1 MAAALGNAMEWFD
14 FGVYGFLVVIIGH
27 EFLPFENDTTS
38 LMASYLVFAAAFLG
52 RPLGG
57 MFFGPLGDRIGR
69 KRVLVMTIVL
79 MSCATFVIGI
89 LPGHETIGIWAAVL
103 LILLRLVQGFATGG
117 EYGGAATLIVESAP
131 DKWRGFLS
139 SWLEFGTLLGF
150 ATGAA
155 AVTVLA
161 FFLSTEAMHDWGW
174 RIPFLCALP
183 LGLVGLYIRMKIHET
198 PSFENM
204 EESEEAPQSSLRE
217 IFTNHW
223 RPLLQCIGIVIL
235 LNVADYTFLTYMP
248 SYLNTELGLGEQAG
262 RLILIGIMV
271 CMMIL
276 ITPLGALSD
285 MVGRKPILIASSLGF
300 VVLSW
305 PAFFL
310 MTNFGAV
317 STAFGLAIIGILL
330 VMLLATLPATL
341 PSIFKTRVRYGGF
354 AVSYNI
360 STMFFG
366 GTAPT
371 VIVALVAGTG
381 NNYMPAFYLML
392 VGAIAFVPI
401 LLLRETARKPLI

>member
-1 MAAALGNAMEWFD
+1 MEWFD
-14 FGVYGFLVVIIGH
+14 FGVYGFLVVTIGQV
-27 EFLPFENDTTS
+27 FLPFGSDTTS
-38 LMASYLVFAAAFLG
+38 LIASYLVFAAAFLG

-69 KRVLVMTIVL
+69 KRVLIMTIVL
-79 MSCATFVIGI
+79 MSVATFVIGV
-89 LPGHETIGIWAAVL
+89 LPGYGTIGIWAAVC
-103 LILLRLVQGFATGG
+103 LIILRLVQGFATGG

-131 DKWRGFLS
+131 DKRRGFLS

-150 ATGAA
+150 ASGAA
-155 AVTVLA
+155 AVTVLT
-161 FFLSTEAMHDWGW
+161 FFLSSEAMHDWGW
-174 RIPFLCALP
+174 RVPFLCALP
-183 LGLVGLYIRMKIHET
+183 LGLIGLFIRLKVQET

-204 EESEEAPQSSLRE
+204 EGAREAPKSSLRE
-217 IFTNHW
+217 IFVNHW

-248 SYLNTELGLGEQAG
+248 SYLNKQLGLGEQAG

-271 CMMIL
+271 CMMIV

-285 MVGRKPILIASSLGF
+285 KVGRKPLLIASSLGF
-300 VVLSW
+300 IALSW

-310 MTNFGAV
+310 MTHFGV
-317 STAFGLAIIGILL
+317 GSTAVGLAIIGVLL
-330 VMLLATLPATL
+330 VLLLATLPSTL
-341 PSIFKTRVRYGGF
+341 PTIFPTRIRYGGF

-371 VIVALVAGTG
+371 VIVALVASTG
-381 NNYMPAFYLML
+381 NNYMPGFYLML
-392 VGAIAFVPI
+392 VGVVALVPI
-401 LLLRETARKPLI
+401 LLLRETACQPLP